1 MGNTE
6 SERRVVARFIRFF
19 CDFLLRFG
27 VSLRIYHK
35 LVSAFVVFNSVLS
48 KAVVCV
54 LSYNSTL
61 IPSFV
66 QRVGK
71 ERAVDDVYCEPTENT
86 LEGLSIQAY
95 RLIGI

>member
-1 MGNTE
+1 M
-6 SERRVVARFIRFF
+6 
-19 CDFLLRFG
+19 
-27 VSLRIYHK
+27 
-35 LVSAFVVFNSVLS
+35 SAFVVFNSVLS

-71 ERAVDDVYCEPTENT
+71 ERAVDDIYSPRSIVCEPTKKT
-86 LEGLSIQAY
+86 LGGLSIQAY
-95 RLIGI
+95 INLSG